1 VFKTVGQTGAGKV
14 SAPLTA
20 KLYPNPLFNPSL
32 KVALYTRAPD
42 LQQAKPPKK
51 AEKALFRSFDLVN
64 TA

>member
-42 LQQAKPPKK
+42 LQQAKPTKRLKK
-51 AEKALFRSFDLVN
+51 RLFAHF
-64 TA
+64 T